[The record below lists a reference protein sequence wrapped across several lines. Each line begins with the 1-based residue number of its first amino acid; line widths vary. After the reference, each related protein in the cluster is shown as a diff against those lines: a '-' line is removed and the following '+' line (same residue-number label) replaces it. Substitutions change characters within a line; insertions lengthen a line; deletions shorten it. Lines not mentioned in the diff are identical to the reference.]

1 MRRTIN
7 LYEHTEAG
15 LSGTA
20 LMRLDCLALLTVM
33 QTCVNHPLAQ
43 CLNTER
49 AVKRIGMVFKQMLVS
64 QCRAIIFILLTPNQ
78 LNGKVFNFISY
89 FIVGRLVA
97 SLGDQCIISALA
109 VGT

>member
-1 MRRTIN
+1 MGRTIN

-20 LMRLDCLALLTVM
+20 LMRLDCPALLAVM
-33 QTCVNHPLAQ
+33 QTGIDHPLAQ

-49 AVKRIGMVFKQMLVS
+49 AVKRLGMVFKQMLVS
-64 QCRAIIFILLTPNQ
+64 QRRAIIFILLTTNQ

-89 FIVGRLVA
+89 LIVGRLVA
-97 SLGDQCIISALA
+97 SLGDQCFISVLA